1 MYVVGFA
8 ETVVE
13 LLKVNVDVSYLVLNG
28 GGWVCFVCFSLVGWL
43 TGVRFVWFICYICLS
58 GDTS

>member
-28 GGWVCFVCFSLVGWL
+28 GGFVCFSLVGWL
-43 TGVRFVWFICYICLS
+43 LGVRFVWFICYICLS